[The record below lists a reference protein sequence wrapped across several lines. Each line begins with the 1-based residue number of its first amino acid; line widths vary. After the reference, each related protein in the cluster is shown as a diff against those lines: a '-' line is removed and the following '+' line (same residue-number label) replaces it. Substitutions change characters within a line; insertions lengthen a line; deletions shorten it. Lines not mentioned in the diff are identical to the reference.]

1 MYKITRLF
9 KNRYFKILFLFT
21 FSFLVTFYTF
31 LDVKQETSKAI
42 APAVAP
48 VAVAPA
54 VVQAIVV
61 ALIALGVTYAT
72 AELVEYTIQELDD
85 EVTQTST
92 SMLIS
97 RLQDDFKKQED
108 EQNDNNG
115 DGKKKFKFDGKDL
128 LDLAQAI
135 YDILNSSDDDIK
147 VDVMKECSYGHNSFN
162 VAHPGR
168 GKTNVIASIPLP
180 RFSRLV
186 SSSDP
191 LYTDN
196 NYYSIENVPPY
207 PVEPYVVNHA
217 YLNVVVANGKPH
229 TLVIYSRD
237 YEDSVY
243 LVFAAVIPTSNLW
256 EFPTNV
262 SFLSQRQFFRLSK
275 PSTVNFNIEWEQNR
289 LPKGTG
295 SISGSSYPVPVTIPR
310 STLGDTTNI
319 SVPPSMQDG
328 VTVVVPPNPT
338 RDLGLPSVSDTSSSF
353 PPLTIAQTGATLQD
367 GKNRDID
374 VSTLESGSNE
384 SGILNSILSFFGN
397 FFGKLADLF
406 GLLLKSLFIPSDT
419 YFSNYFDD
427 IKSAFE
433 VKLKPDDFTKIFQ
446 VDFGT
451 KRIPNIKVTFFGV
464 ECTIVNFDY
473 FYANKPNFD
482 KWARGVFYA
491 LLGIY
496 NYSQIYRL
504 IRGTAY
510 SSVGKESE
518 GGKKK

>member
-1 MYKITRLF
+1 MYKITKLF
-9 KNRYFKILFLFT
+9 KNRYFKILFVFV

-31 LDVKQETSKAI
+31 LDVKKETSNAI
-42 APAVAP
+42 VPA

-54 VVQAIVV
+54 VVESLVV
-61 ALIALGVTYAT
+61 TLVALGVTYVSY
-72 AELVEYTIQELDD
+72 ELVNYTVQELSN
-85 EVTQTST
+85 EAKYSATS
-92 SMLIS
+92 SIVS
-97 RLQDDFKKQED
+97 RLNEDFEKQKED
-108 EQNDNNG
+108 EEQNGG
-115 DGKKKFKFDGKDL
+115 DGNGKKKFTFGAKDL
-128 LDLAQAI
+128 LDLAQTM
-135 YDILNSSDDDIK
+135 YDILNKDSNDIK
-147 VDVMKECSYGHNSFN
+147 VDVMKDCSYGHNSFN

-186 SSSDP
+186 SYNDA

-196 NYYSIENVPPY
+196 NYYCIENVPPY
-207 PVEPYVVNHA
+207 PIEPFVVDHE

-237 YEDSVY
+237 YEDNVY

-256 EFPTNV
+256 EFPTNASIV
-262 SFLSQRQFFRLSK
+262 SQRQFFRLSK
-275 PSTVNFNIEWEQNR
+275 PAAVNFNIKWTQKNI
-289 LPKGTG
+289 PAGIG
-295 SISGSSYPVPVTIPR
+295 SISGSSYPSTVTIPR

-338 RDLGLPSVSDTSSSF
+338 RDLGLPSVSEIGSSP

-374 VSTLESGSNE
+374 VSTLETGSTE

-427 IKSAFE
+427 IKNAFE
-433 VKLKPDDFTKIFQ
+433 LKLKPDDFTKIFQ
-446 VDFGT
+446 VDFGS
-451 KRIPNIKVTFFGV
+451 KKIPNIKVTFFGT